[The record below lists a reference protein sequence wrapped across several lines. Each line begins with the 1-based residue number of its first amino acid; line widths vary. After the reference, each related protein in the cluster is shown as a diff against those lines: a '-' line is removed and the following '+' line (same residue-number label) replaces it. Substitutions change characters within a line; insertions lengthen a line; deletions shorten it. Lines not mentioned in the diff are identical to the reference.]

1 MSQISAIEN
10 LAATEA
16 ILNYLAPTAERPRTY
31 AYEPPAN

>member
-16 ILNYLAPTAERPRTY
+16 ILNYLVPTSERPRSY